1 MKKENNQNCWFLLGP
16 TGIGKSFVSLYLG
29 QLYKNVIINTDAFS
43 LYKEASIM
51 TAKVSKEDQNKVQHK
66 MIDILDLFN
75 INYNQYLFKKDA
87 LTEINLIFKN
97 NQIPLIVGGTNY
109 FIECLLFNYN
119 NISDNNNN
127 INNNEEKYNPIEIM
141 INDEKIK
148 NMKLNDNTNSIYLL
162 DEIKKIQ
169 NEVNINNNNKDECYI
184 KLNEYLNNK
193 INKGEINKSDIL
205 YILSVLDEKYSLFYN
220 ENDIRRIINVIAHN
234 IIYSQ
239 KKSDIIKNQKI
250 NLNFDKTKIIIL
262 FPKDLNELLKQ
273 ITSRIDTMI
282 ENGLS
287 EIIYIFHKFIIN
299 NKKINFEVG
308 VLQSIGYKEFYDL
321 YKNLDINIINNIYSF
336 HIKKTKEDNE
346 NNMNNIKI
354 FNKNIIEN
362 VINKDEKIKKLFND
376 CREKLINNT
385 LNYAKYQIKF
395 IKKRILPFIKGYHIQ
410 EINFYSKEKYNEE
423 YIPQMIKY
431 LNNDEY
437 IQILEDKNKSKIEE
451 WKKYFCEICQCEL
464 NGDNE
469 YNNHMKSNKHKKK
482 KENLRKKEKYNKFK
496 NEIDININNKFDNI
510 NINVE

>member
-148 NMKLNDNTNSIYLL
+148 HMKLNDNTNSIYLL

-234 IIYSQ
+234 IIYSL

-299 NKKINFEVG
+299 N
-308 VLQSIGYKEFYDL
+308 L
-321 YKNLDINIINNIYSF
+321 
-336 HIKKTKEDNE
+336 
-346 NNMNNIKI
+346 IKI
-354 FNKNIIEN
+354 
-362 VINKDEKIKKLFND
+362 L
-376 CREKLINNT
+376 
-385 LNYAKYQIKF
+385 
-395 IKKRILPFIKGYHIQ
+395 
-410 EINFYSKEKYNEE
+410 
-423 YIPQMIKY
+423 
-431 LNNDEY
+431 
-437 IQILEDKNKSKIEE
+437 
-451 WKKYFCEICQCEL
+451 
-464 NGDNE
+464 
-469 YNNHMKSNKHKKK
+469 
-482 KENLRKKEKYNKFK
+482 
-496 NEIDININNKFDNI
+496 
-510 NINVE
+510 